1 MLGVQ
6 DTHRFSGK
14 NETVESLRQYYW
26 KDMILKVI
34 INDNHALPRILNV
47 ISSFAAIWLED
58 LFGGVRNPFRRN
70 GIVPPEG
77 LDRGGD
83 RTEQR
88 C

>member
-6 DTHRFSGK
+6 DTPRFSGK
-14 NETVESLRQYYW
+14 NETVESLRQYYREN
-26 KDMILKVI
+26 ITLKVI
-34 INDNHALPRILNV
+34 MNDNHALPRILNV

-70 GIVPPEG
+70 GTVPPEG
-77 LDRGGD
+77 LDRGGE

-88 C
+88 